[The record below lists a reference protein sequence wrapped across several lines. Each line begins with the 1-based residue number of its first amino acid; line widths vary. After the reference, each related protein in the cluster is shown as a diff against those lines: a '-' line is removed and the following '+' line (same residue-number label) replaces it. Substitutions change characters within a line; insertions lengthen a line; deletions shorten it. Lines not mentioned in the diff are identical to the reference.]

1 MKAGKVR
8 SRTGIIFIDTIKQ
21 EPAQRFGSANKPFL
35 PHTISAGCV
44 GYTVH
49 PILIRAYFFT
59 HNTEPIPSHVYIFT
73 WLCTCVLLHLFD
85 SCSSH
90 MLLSWGAH
98 VFHRSVQQPRNIV
111 EGKRRRTLNRTECVI
126 KKHRDVLLHI
136 CTCFSHPREAAGAPI
151 PVPTVHHRALT
162 PHPLFIHALVPLRL
176 SKIFMR

>member
-8 SRTGIIFIDTIKQ
+8 SRTGIIFIDTVKQ

-49 PILIRAYFFT
+49 PILIRAYFVLIT
-59 HNTEPIPSHVYIFT
+59 QSQYLP
-73 WLCTCVLLHLFD
+73 TCVFLLYCALVCCCICLTHVRPTCFYPEEPMAFGDLCNDPGILWKSHGVCYQGTPRCVAAHLD
-85 SCSSH
+85 
-90 MLLSWGAH
+90 
-98 VFHRSVQQPRNIV
+98 VFF
-111 EGKRRRTLNRTECVI
+111 
-126 KKHRDVLLHI
+126 
-136 CTCFSHPREAAGAPI
+136 FSHPREAAGAPI

-162 PHPLFIHALVPLRL
+162 PHPLFIHTLVPLRL